1 MNGKP
6 NNWTGMETE
15 ESSVCV
21 CVGQRQVPLTD
32 RVKRPGQTSGRCV
45 CAFVNEFFFFSFCL
59 FGCTQKVYLFLIL
72 TSDEERNERKR
83 NDASSG
89 LESKALGFFFSS
101 SSFLL
106 TKLSKRTTPFDLPP
120 THTYERERETSAIA
134 RESRSLRNARKP
146 PPAALPPPLPIGVA
160 LIISHSLFYLDRRL
174 LSLSLLSFSYY
185 NLPVFS
191 WLGPLL

>member
-1 MNGKP
+1 
-6 NNWTGMETE
+6 
-15 ESSVCV
+15 
-21 CVGQRQVPLTD
+21 
-32 RVKRPGQTSGRCV
+32 
-45 CAFVNEFFFFSFCL
+45 
-59 FGCTQKVYLFLIL
+59 
-72 TSDEERNERKR
+72 
-83 NDASSG
+83 
-89 LESKALGFFFSS
+89 
-101 SSFLL
+101 
-106 TKLSKRTTPFDLPP
+106 LPP

>member
-1 MNGKP
+1 
-6 NNWTGMETE
+6 METE

-45 CAFVNEFFFFSFCL
+45 CAFVNEFFFSSFCL

-106 TKLSKRTTPFDLPP
+106 TKLSKRQNGQLHLTCHP
-120 THTYERERETSAIA
+120 HTRTRERERRRQSLESHDLIA
-134 RESRSLRNARKP
+134 T
-146 PPAALPPPLPIGVA
+146 
-160 LIISHSLFYLDRRL
+160 
-174 LSLSLLSFSYY
+174 
-185 NLPVFS
+185 
-191 WLGPLL
+191 

>member
-1 MNGKP
+1 M
-6 NNWTGMETE
+6 
-15 ESSVCV
+15 CV
-21 CVGQRQVPLTD
+21 CE
-32 RVKRPGQTSGRCV
+32 RV
-45 CAFVNEFFFFSFCL
+45 FFFLSFCL

-72 TSDEERNERKR
+72 TSDEGGEKRNERKR

-101 SSFLL
+101 SSSFLL

-120 THTYERERETSAIA
+120 THTYESERERDVGN
-134 RESRSLRNARKP
+134 RSRVTISSQRKKP
-146 PPAALPPPLPIGVA
+146 LPAAAAAPPLPIGVA

-191 WLGPLL
+191 WLGPFL